1 MPMIAAEAPEAAT
14 IVVGKVSDSA
24 VMVKQI
30 IFEIQVLPEASV
42 A

>member
-30 IFEIQVLPEASV
+30 IFEVQVLSEESV